1 MGTNI
6 YVGNIAFSST
16 EDELRELF
24 ARHGAVRSVKLIND
38 RVTGKPRGFG
48 FVEMED
54 DAGANAAIEA
64 LNGAEVGGRQ
74 LRVSS
79 ARERERGERGP
90 RHE

>member
-1 MGTNI
+1 MGSNI
-6 YVGNIAFSST
+6 YVGNIAFTST

-54 DAGANAAIEA
+54 EAGANAAIEA

-74 LRVSS
+74 LRVSA
-79 ARERERGERGP
+79 AREKERGDRGP
-90 RHE
+90 RRD

>member
-1 MGTNI
+1 MGSNI

-54 DAGANAAIEA
+54 DAGATAAIEA
-64 LNGAEVGGRQ
+64 LNGAELGGRQ
-74 LRVSS
+74 LRIS
-79 ARERERGERGP
+79 AAQERERGERGP
-90 RHE
+90 RRD